1 MTHEEYELVRGAQ
14 GEGTR
19 FFVKPADA
27 HVVSEA
33 EDVVE
38 RHERYWVVE
47 KVASL
52 VSSRGERIRVRLA
65 RAASMTAAVEQSSR
79 PLLGLG
85 HALSSRK
92 YVMGFKTKSGIF
104 CKH

>member
-1 MTHEEYELVRGAQ
+1 LIEMTHEEYELVRGAQ

-52 VSSRGERIRVRLA
+52 
-65 RAASMTAAVEQSSR
+65 
-79 PLLGLG
+79 
-85 HALSSRK
+85 
-92 YVMGFKTKSGIF
+92 
-104 CKH
+104 